1 MTAKSRSRAPAS
13 VSHANP
19 PILLREGA
27 EGTEVVKLQQRLLKL
42 GFNPGR
48 IDGDFGPATTAA
60 LIAFQRSTGLLA
72 DGVAGPRSLA
82 ALALAESA
90 NLPSAIPGVTPRVV
104 SQIFPYTPVDH
115 IKTNLPYVLDALVN
129 SQLVDKPM
137 ILMAL
142 ATIRAEAEGF
152 APVSEGQSRYNTSPG
167 GHPFDLY
174 DFRQDLGNQGDGD
187 GERYRGRGFIQLTG
201 RGNYQKYGIALGL
214 GKRLLDNPDMAN
226 EPATAAALLAIFLKD
241 RERSIKE
248 ALLDHDLRQARKLV
262 NGGSH
267 GLDRFSDAYQRGES
281 LIA

>member
-1 MTAKSRSRAPAS
+1 MTTKSRSRPPAS
-13 VSHANP
+13 VTRVNP
-19 PILLREGA
+19 PILLREGV
-27 EGTEVVKLQQRLLKL
+27 EGIEVVRLQQRLLKL

-60 LIAFQRSTGLLA
+60 LLAFQKSAGLLA
-72 DGVAGPRSLA
+72 DGVAGPRTLA
-82 ALALAESA
+82 ALDLAESA
-90 NLPSAIPGVTPRVV
+90 DLPSAIPGVTPRVV

-267 GLDRFSDAYQRGES
+267 GLDRFSDAYRRGES

>member
-27 EGTEVVKLQQRLLKL
+27 EGTEVVKLQQRLLK
-42 GFNPGR
+42 PSR

-60 LIAFQRSTGLLA
+60 LLAFQKSAGLLA
-72 DGVAGPRSLA
+72 DGVAGPRTLA
-82 ALALAESA
+82 ALDLAESA
-90 NLPSAIPGVTPRVV
+90 DLPSAIPGVTPRVV

-174 DFRQDLGNQGDGD
+174 DFRHDLGNQGDGD

-267 GLDRFSDAYQRGES
+267 GLDRFSDAYRRGES

>member
-1 MTAKSRSRAPAS
+1 MTTKSRSRPPAS
-13 VSHANP
+13 VTRANP
-19 PILLREGA
+19 PILLREGV
-27 EGTEVVKLQQRLLKL
+27 EGIEVVRLQQRLLKL

-60 LIAFQRSTGLLA
+60 LLAFQKSAGLLA
-72 DGVAGPRSLA
+72 DGVAGPRTLA
-82 ALALAESA
+82 ALDLAESA
-90 NLPSAIPGVTPRVV
+90 DLPSAIPGVTPRVV

>member
-1 MTAKSRSRAPAS
+1 MTTKSRSRPPAS
-13 VSHANP
+13 VTRVNP
-19 PILLREGA
+19 PILLREGV
-27 EGTEVVKLQQRLLKL
+27 EGIEVVRLQQRLLKL

-60 LIAFQRSTGLLA
+60 LLAFQKSAGLLA
-72 DGVAGPRSLA
+72 DGVAGPRTLA
-82 ALALAESA
+82 ALDLAESA
-90 NLPSAIPGVTPRVV
+90 DLPSAIPGVTPRVV